1 MVIEH
6 NTEHN
11 ERQRWISGNLPS
23 EVKKT
28 PRPYQLEVFQALTE
42 QLNKHK
48 RALAHLATGAG
59 KTYTMQGPSLETDL
73 KDVSRGLI
81 PRIFENI
88 FTQTSNS

>member
-1 MVIEH
+1 MVIEY

-11 ERQRWISGNLPS
+11 RRQRWISSNLPS

-28 PRPYQLEVFQALTE
+28 PRPYQLSVFQALTT

-59 KTYTMQGPSLETDL
+59 KTYITMEWLRREIAKGTVTTKKPIVYSTL
-73 KDVSRGLI
+73 
-81 PRIFENI
+81 NI
-88 FTQTSNS
+88 Q